1 VKVAVAIALVISLC
15 ALVSCGGSSSPAP
28 QNTGLMTG
36 NWQLNLTEGFPPPA
50 TQISVGGFLVQSN
63 NSVTGSVQGPT
74 IVGGSGTAPC
84 GGISPFVGT
93 ISGQNISFSLN
104 PGGTEFDFTGTVSSN
119 GQTMSGSYQALGGA
133 CLGVP
138 TSGTWMGT
146 QVPPLNGSFTGTL
159 VSTEYMPAYTGL
171 LGSSG
176 IPISVSGSF
185 TQSPNNGASNA
196 SLTGTITAVGYPCF
210 KTAYLSGTIN
220 GQNVYLD
227 VYDYSGVQIG
237 TLGVPGSGGIAGSA
251 TPATVVLGPTGVSL
265 QGSAIANSG
274 LSVGNGTAPSC
285 PPIYKPDGTGTIVS
299 GDTADVNFNFSF

>member
-1 VKVAVAIALVISLC
+1 MRVVAAIALVISLC

-138 TSGTWMGT
+138 TSGTWTGT
-146 QVPPLNGSFTGTL
+146 QVPPLSGSFTGTL

-237 TLGVPGSGGIAGSA
+237 TLGVPGAQGHFG
-251 TPATVVLGPTGVSL
+251 TPATVVLGSTGVSL
-265 QGSAIANSG
+265 QGSSLANSG
-274 LSVGNGTAPSC
+274 LSLGNGTAPSC
-285 PPIYKPDGTGTIVS
+285 PPIYKPDGSGVIVS